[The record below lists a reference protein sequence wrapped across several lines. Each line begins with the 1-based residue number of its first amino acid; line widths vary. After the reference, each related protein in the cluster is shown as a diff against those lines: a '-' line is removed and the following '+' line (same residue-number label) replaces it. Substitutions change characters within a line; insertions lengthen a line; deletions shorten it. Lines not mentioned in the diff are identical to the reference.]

1 MKLQPGTLEAPR
13 YSTERAAL
21 QKDSLGLS
29 FRLGFNIKW
38 V

>member
-1 MKLQPGTLEAPR
+1 MKLHPGTLADPR
-13 YSTERAAL
+13 YSTEKAVL